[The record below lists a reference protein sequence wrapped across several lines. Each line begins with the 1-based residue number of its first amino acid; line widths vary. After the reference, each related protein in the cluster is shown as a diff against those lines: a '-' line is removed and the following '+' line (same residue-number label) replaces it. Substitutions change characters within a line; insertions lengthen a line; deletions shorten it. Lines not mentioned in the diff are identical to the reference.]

1 MKTLHAVNTIET
13 TIIAILQSYLTVVA
27 ITCVPMFHTYL
38 SVPCQACALAFFP
51 SGSLSLA
58 SSQFSFLPTFFNL
71 KTETRI
77 SESYENT
84 VVKIT

>member
-1 MKTLHAVNTIET
+1 MKTWHEGNTIET
-13 TIIAILQSYLTVVA
+13 KIIAILESCLTVVA

-38 SVPCQACALAFFP
+38 SVPCQGCALAVFS

-71 KTETRI
+71 KTETGI
-77 SESYENT
+77 SESHENT